1 MAELNLPSTI
11 TGETDSPIEGLTDFI
26 GEAAETVNSV
36 DEALGVLNRSLTSQG
51 SIQFPSNLG
60 NRSVQFQIKTRVKNK
75 QRGTAGFSLGSLIS
89 LPIPANLSTGYN
101 AQYGQEGL
109 GVLGNQAMSMTER
122 GIGTAQAIAELK
134 DNGINL
140 INEQAKAIAAS
151 ASQEVAGVLGAA
163 IGKTV
168 GTNVGVGLATAGLAG
183 IGVGAL
189 RGAGLAVNPHL
200 AVLFEGMNFRNHTF
214 NYKFAPRDEGESNSL
229 RTIIKEFKNA
239 MHPVADNGA
248 FFEYPDEFLIKFPQD
263 QFLFKIGSSVL
274 TSFSIDYT
282 PDGGSYFH
290 NNGAPVSVALSLQ
303 FTELDILTKKEIGD
317 DR

>member
-1 MAELNLPSTI
+1 MAIELNLPSTV
-11 TGETDSPIEGLTDFI
+11 TGEPEGPLGGLRDFV
-26 GEAAETVNSV
+26 GEAQETINSV

-101 AQYGQEGL
+101 AQYSQQGL
-109 GVLGNQAMSMTER
+109 QVLGAAAQRITEQGG
-122 GIGTAQAIAELK
+122 GISAAIKEAK
-134 DNGINL
+134 DSGIQVAA
-140 INEQAKAIAAS
+140 EQAKAIAAS
-151 ASQEVAGVLGAA
+151 ASPEIAGILAA
-163 IGKTV
+163 AV
-168 GTNVGVGLATAGLAG
+168 GGPLTGGLAAGLTG
-183 IGVGAL
+183 LGVGAL